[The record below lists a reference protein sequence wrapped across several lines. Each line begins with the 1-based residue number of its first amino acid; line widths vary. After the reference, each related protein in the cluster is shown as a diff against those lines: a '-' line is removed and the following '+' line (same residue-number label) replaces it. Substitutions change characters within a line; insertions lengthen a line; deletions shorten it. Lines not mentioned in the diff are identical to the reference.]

1 MEIKRD
7 YYLNELIDRL
17 DNGLIKIIT
26 GIRRCGKS
34 YLLNTIFKNYLVG
47 QGIDNEHIIQLSL
60 DENKNKKFLDPDV
73 LDEYIRSLIIDG
85 NKYYL
90 LLDEIQEVK
99 DFESVLIGF
108 MHINNVEIYVTGSNS
123 KFLSSDIVTEFRGR
137 GDEIRVYP
145 LSFAEFYSVY
155 DGSEEKALSE
165 YYTYGGLPLTVLAK
179 TDNSKIN
186 YLRTQKDNVYINDI
200 VDRNNIQNK
209 EELEMLVQIIASD
222 IGCLTNPLKLSNSFK
237 ERDRQSTMTD
247 KTIYNYLGYLQDAF
261 MIEKA
266 RRFDVRGKRF
276 IETPQKY
283 YFTDMGIRNS
293 FLDFRQSEEISHT
306 MENVIYIELKKRGYN
321 VDVGSV
327 EIREGD
333 AKKQLEIDFVANK
346 GNNKIYIQSALEM
359 KTGEKVRQEQK
370 SLLNVNDFFKKIIIG
385 GDNVKRSRY
394 DNGIIKFPLGIF
406 IESGAHFTRQV
417 SLKYKAWL
425 VYHVLYPVMKFGVLK
440 FNCVNSK

>member
-7 YYLNELIDRL
+7 YYLKELIDRI

-34 YLLNTIFKNYLVG
+34 YLLNTIFKNYLIE
-47 QGIDNEHIIQLSL
+47 QGTDEEHIIQLSL
-60 DENKNKKFLDPDV
+60 DENKNKKYLNPDV
-73 LDEYIRSLIIDG
+73 LDEYIRSLIKDK
-85 NKYYL
+85 NKYYI

-123 KFLSSDIVTEFRGR
+123 KFLSFDIVTEFRGR
-137 GDEIRVYP
+137 GDEVRVYP
-145 LSFAEFYSVY
+145 LSFAEFFSVY
-155 DGSEEKALSE
+155 DGSEERALGE
-165 YYTYGGLPLTVLAK
+165 YYTFGGLPLTILAK
-179 TDNSKIN
+179 SDNSKIN

-200 VDRNNIQNK
+200 VDRNKIQNK

-222 IGCLTNPLKLSNSFK
+222 IGCLTNPLKLSNNFR
-237 ERDRQSTMTD
+237 ERDKLSTMTD

-276 IETPQKY
+276 IDTPQKY

-306 MENVIYIELKKRGYN
+306 MENVIYIELRKRGYN

-359 KTGEKVRQEQK
+359 KTAEKVQQEQK
-370 SLLNVNDFFKKIIIG
+370 SLLNVNDFFKKIIIV
-385 GDNVKRSRY
+385 GDNIKRSRF
-394 DNGIIKFPLGIF
+394 DNGIIIMSIYDFLLD
-406 IESGAHFTRQV
+406 AN
-417 SLKYKAWL
+417 SLEY
-425 VYHVLYPVMKFGVLK
+425 
-440 FNCVNSK
+440 

>member
-7 YYLNELIDRL
+7 YYLKELIDRI

-34 YLLNTIFKNYLVG
+34 YLLNTIFKNYLVE
-47 QGIDNEHIIQLSL
+47 QGTDEEHIIQLSL
-60 DENKNKKFLDPDV
+60 DENKNKKYLTPDV
-73 LDEYIRSLIIDG
+73 LDEYIRSLIKDKD
-85 NKYYL
+85 KYYI

-137 GDEIRVYP
+137 GDEVRVYP
-145 LSFAEFYSVY
+145 LSFAEFFSVY
-155 DGSEEKALSE
+155 DGSEERALSE
-165 YYTYGGLPLTVLAK
+165 YYTFGGLPLTILAK
-179 TDNSKIN
+179 SDNSKIN

-200 VDRNNIQNK
+200 VDRNKIQNK

-222 IGCLTNPLKLSNSFK
+222 IGCLTNPLKLSNNFR
-237 ERDRQSTMTD
+237 ERDKLSTMTD

-276 IETPQKY
+276 IDTPQKY

-293 FLDFRQSEEISHT
+293 FLEFRQSEEISHT
-306 MENVIYIELKKRGYN
+306 MENVIYIELRKRGYN

-359 KTGEKVRQEQK
+359 KTAEKVQQEQK
-370 SLLNVNDFFKKIIIG
+370 SLLNVNDFFKKIIIV
-385 GDNVKRSRY
+385 GDNIKRSRF
-394 DNGIIKFPLGIF
+394 DNGIIIMSIYDFLLD
-406 IESGAHFTRQV
+406 AN
-417 SLKYKAWL
+417 SLEY
-425 VYHVLYPVMKFGVLK
+425 
-440 FNCVNSK
+440 

>member
-1 MEIKRD
+1 MEIKRE
-7 YYLNELIDRL
+7 YYLKKLIDGL
-17 DNGLIKIIT
+17 DNGLIKIVT

-34 YLLNTIFKNYLVG
+34 YLLDPIFKDYLCENGVKE
-47 QGIDNEHIIQLSL
+47 DHIIKLDL
-60 DENKNKKFLDPDV
+60 DERENYIYHNPDE
-73 LDEYIRSLIIDG
+73 L
-85 NKYYL
+85 NKYVKDKITDKDKYYI

-99 DFESVLIGF
+99 EFESVLIGF
-108 MHINNVEIYVTGSNS
+108 LHIKNVEIYVTGSNS

-137 GDEIRVYP
+137 GCEIKVYP
-145 LSFAEFYSVY
+145 LSFSEFYSVY

-165 YYTYGGLPLTVLAK
+165 YYTFGGLPLTVLAK
-179 TDNSKIN
+179 TDENKIA
-186 YLRTQKDNVYINDI
+186 YLQSQKDNVYINDI

-209 EELEMLVQIIASD
+209 EELEMLVNIISSD
-222 IGCLTNPLKLSNSFK
+222 IGSLTNPLKLSNNFK
-237 ERDRQSTMTD
+237 ERNKMSSMTD

-261 MIEKA
+261 LIEKA

-293 FLDFRQSEEISHT
+293 FLDFRQSEEISHI

-333 AKKQLEIDFVANK
+333 SKKQLEIDFVANK

-359 KTGEKVRQEQK
+359 KTKEKVEQEQK
-370 SLLNVNDFFKKIIIG
+370 SLINVNDFFKKIIIVG
-385 GDNVKRSRY
+385 ENVKKSRF
-394 DNGIIKFPLGIF
+394 DNGIIIMSIYDFLLDLD
-406 IESGAHFTRQV
+406 
-417 SLKYKAWL
+417 SLNY
-425 VYHVLYPVMKFGVLK
+425 
-440 FNCVNSK
+440 

>member
-7 YYLNELIDRL
+7 YYLKELIDRM
-17 DNGLIKIIT
+17 DNQLIKIIT

-34 YLLNTIFKNYLVG
+34 YLLNIIFKNYLLENG
-47 QGIDNEHIIQLSL
+47 TDEDHIIQLSL
-60 DENKNKKFLDPDV
+60 DENKNKKYLNPDI
-73 LDEYIRSLIIDG
+73 LDEYIRSLIKDE
-85 NKYYL
+85 NKYYI

-99 DFESVLIGF
+99 EFESVLIGF
-108 MHINNVEIYVTGSNS
+108 MHMSNVEIYVTGSNS

-145 LSFAEFYSVY
+145 LSFAEFYSVF
-155 DGSEEKALSE
+155 DGTEEKALNE
-165 YYTYGGLPLTVLAK
+165 YYTYGGLPLTVIAK
-179 TDNSKIN
+179 TDNGKIN

-200 VDRNNIQNK
+200 IDRNNIQNK

-222 IGCLTNPLKLSNSFK
+222 IGCLTNPLKLSNNFR
-237 ERDRQSTMTD
+237 ERDRLSTMTD

-293 FLDFRQSEEISHT
+293 FLDFRQSEEISHI

-327 EIREGD
+327 EIREGNT
-333 AKKQLEIDFVANK
+333 KKQLEIDFVANK

-359 KTGEKVRQEQK
+359 KTEEKVKQEQK
-370 SLLNVNDFFKKIIIG
+370 SLLNVNDFFKKIIIV
-385 GDNVKRSRY
+385 GDNIKRSRY
-394 DNGIIKFPLGIF
+394 DNGIIIMSIYDFLLD
-406 IESGAHFTRQV
+406 TN
-417 SLKYKAWL
+417 SLEY
-425 VYHVLYPVMKFGVLK
+425 
-440 FNCVNSK
+440 

>member
-7 YYLNELIDRL
+7 FYLNELIEGL
-17 DNGLIKIIT
+17 DNGLVKIVT

-34 YLLNTIFKNYLVG
+34 YLLDPIFKNYLIEKGVKE
-47 QGIDNEHIIQLSL
+47 DHIIKLDL
-60 DENKNKKFLDPDV
+60 DERDNFIYHNPDELNKYVKDK
-73 LDEYIRSLIIDG
+73 IIDKD
-85 NKYYL
+85 KYYVI
-90 LLDEIQEVK
+90 LDEIQEVEE
-99 DFESVLIGF
+99 FESVLIGF
-108 MHINNVEIYVTGSNS
+108 LHMNNVEVYVTGSNS
-123 KFLSSDIVTEFRGR
+123 KFLSSDIITEFRGR
-137 GDEIRVYP
+137 GSEIKVYP
-145 LSFAEFYSVY
+145 LSFSEYYSIY
-155 DGSEEKALSE
+155 DGSEEKALNE

-179 TDNSKIN
+179 SDDAKIN
-186 YLRTQKDNVYINDI
+186 YLKSQKENVYINDI
-200 VDRNNIQNK
+200 VERNNVQNK

-222 IGCLTNPLKLSNSFK
+222 IGSLTNPLKLSNSFK
-237 ERDRQSTMTD
+237 ERDKLSTMTD

-306 MENVIYIELKKRGYN
+306 MENVIYLELKKRGYN

-333 AKKQLEIDFVANK
+333 KKKQLEIDFVANK

-359 KTGEKVRQEQK
+359 KTKQKVEQEQK
-370 SLLNVNDFFKKIIIG
+370 SLLNVNDFFKKIIVV
-385 GDNVKRSRY
+385 GDNIKKSRY
-394 DNGIIKFPLGIF
+394 ENGIIIMSIYDFLLDP
-406 IESGAHFTRQV
+406 S
-417 SLKYKAWL
+417 SLEY
-425 VYHVLYPVMKFGVLK
+425 
-440 FNCVNSK
+440 

>member
-1 MEIKRD
+1 MTETEKIRNGGIGMEIKRD
-7 YYLNELIDRL
+7 FYLNELIDSM

-34 YLLNTIFKNYLVG
+34 YLLNVIFENYLLE
-47 QGIDNEHIIQLSL
+47 QGVDREHIIKLSL
-60 DENKNKKFLDPDV
+60 DERQNSKYLNPDELDI
-73 LDEYIRSLIIDG
+73 YIRSLIIDDK
-85 NKYYL
+85 KYYL

-137 GDEIRVYP
+137 GNEIRVYP
-145 LSFAEFYSVY
+145 LSFSEFFSVY
-155 DGSEEKALSE
+155 DGTEEKALNE
-165 YYTYGGLPLTVLAK
+165 YYTYGGLPLTLLAK
-179 TDNSKIN
+179 TDNAKIN
-186 YLRTQKDNVYINDI
+186 YLRTQKENVYVNDI
-200 VDRNNIQNK
+200 VERNKIQNK

-222 IGCLTNPLKLSNSFK
+222 VGSLTNPLKLSNKFK
-237 ERDRQSTMTD
+237 ERDRISSMTD
-247 KTIYNYLGYLQDAF
+247 KTIYNYLGYLSDAF
-261 MIEKA
+261 IIEKA

-306 MENVIYIELKKRGYN
+306 MENVIYLELRKRGYN

-327 EIREGD
+327 EIREGNS
-333 AKKQLEIDFVANK
+333 KKQLEIDFVANK

-359 KTGEKVRQEQK
+359 KTKEKVEQEQR
-370 SLLNVNDFFKKIIIG
+370 SLLNVNDFFKKIIIV
-385 GDNVKRSRY
+385 GDNITRSRY
-394 DNGIIKFPLGIF
+394 DNGIIIMSIYDFLLDPN
-406 IESGAHFTRQV
+406 
-417 SLKYKAWL
+417 SLEY
-425 VYHVLYPVMKFGVLK
+425 
-440 FNCVNSK
+440 

>member
-7 YYLNELIDRL
+7 FYLNQLIDGL
-17 DNGLIKIIT
+17 DNNLVKIVT

-34 YLLNTIFKNYLVG
+34 YLLDPIFKNYLIE
-47 QGIDNEHIIQLSL
+47 QGVKEDHIIKLDL
-60 DENKNKKFLDPDV
+60 DERDNFIYHNPDELNKYVKDRIIDKDKYYII
-73 LDEYIRSLIIDG
+73 LDEVQ
-85 NKYYL
+85 KV
-90 LLDEIQEVK
+90 EE
-99 DFESVLIGF
+99 FESVLIGF
-108 MHINNVEIYVTGSNS
+108 LHMKNVEIYVTGSNS

-137 GDEIRVYP
+137 GSEIKVYP
-145 LSFAEFYSVY
+145 LSFSEYYSIY
-155 DGSEEKALSE
+155 DGSEEKALNE
-165 YYTYGGLPLTVLAK
+165 YYTYGGLPLSVLAK
-179 TDNSKIN
+179 SDDAKIN
-186 YLRTQKDNVYINDI
+186 YLKSQKENVYINDI
-200 VDRNNIQNK
+200 VERNNVQNK

-222 IGCLTNPLKLSNSFK
+222 IGSLTNPLKLSNSFK
-237 ERDRQSTMTD
+237 ERDKLSTMTD

-306 MENVIYIELKKRGYN
+306 MENVIYLELKKRGYN

-333 AKKQLEIDFVANK
+333 KKKQLEIDFVANK

-359 KTGEKVRQEQK
+359 KTKEKVEQEQK
-370 SLLNVNDFFKKIIIG
+370 SLLNVNDFFKKIIIV
-385 GDNVKRSRY
+385 GDNIKKSRY
-394 DNGIIKFPLGIF
+394 ENGIIIMSIYDFL
-406 IESGAHFTRQV
+406 
-417 SLKYKAWL
+417 
-425 VYHVLYPVMKFGVLK
+425 
-440 FNCVNSK
+440 

>member
-7 YYLNELIDRL
+7 YYLKELIDRI

-34 YLLNTIFKNYLVG
+34 YLLNIIFKNYLIE
-47 QGIDNEHIIQLSL
+47 QGVNKEHIIQLSL
-60 DENKNKKFLDPDV
+60 DENKNKKYLEPDS
-73 LDEYIRSLIIDG
+73 LDEYIRSLIKDK
-85 NKYYL
+85 NKYYI
-90 LLDEIQEVK
+90 LLDEVQEVK
-99 DFESVLIGF
+99 DFEAVLIGF
-108 MHINNVEIYVTGSNS
+108 MHINNLEIYVTGSNS

-145 LSFAEFYSVY
+145 LSFSEFYSVY

-165 YYTYGGLPLTVLAK
+165 YYTFGGLPLTVLSK
-179 TDNSKIN
+179 TDNTKIN
-186 YLRTQKDNVYINDI
+186 YLKAQKDNVYINDI
-200 VDRNNIQNK
+200 VDRNKIQNK

-222 IGCLTNPLKLSNSFK
+222 IGCLTNPLKLSNNFK
-237 ERDRQSTMTD
+237 EKDKFSKIAD

-261 MIEKA
+261 MIEKVK
-266 RRFDVRGKRF
+266 RFDVKRNRV
-276 IETPQKY
+276 IKTPQKY

-293 FLDFRQSEEISHT
+293 FLDFRQSEEISHI

-333 AKKQLEIDFVANK
+333 KKKQLEIDFVANK

-359 KTGEKVRQEQK
+359 KTVDKVKQEQR
-370 SLLNVNDFFKKIIIG
+370 SLLNVNDFFKKITIV

-394 DNGIIKFPLGIF
+394 DNGIILMSIYNFFLD
-406 IESGAHFTRQV
+406 EN
-417 SLKYKAWL
+417 SLDY
-425 VYHVLYPVMKFGVLK
+425 
-440 FNCVNSK
+440 

>member
-7 YYLNELIDRL
+7 YYLKELIDRI
-17 DNGLIKIIT
+17 DNQLIKIIT

-34 YLLNTIFKNYLVG
+34 YLLNTIFKNYLIE
-47 QGIDNEHIIQLSL
+47 QGIDEKNTIQLSL
-60 DENKNKKFLDPDV
+60 DENKNKKYLDPDV
-73 LDEYIRSLIIDG
+73 LDEYIRSSIKDE
-85 NKYYL
+85 NKYYI
-90 LLDEIQEVK
+90 LLDEVQEVK
-99 DFESVLIGF
+99 NFESVLIGF

-145 LSFAEFYSVY
+145 LSFSEFYSVY

-165 YYTYGGLPLTVLAK
+165 YYIYGGLPLTVIAK
-179 TDNSKIN
+179 TDNAKIN
-186 YLRTQKDNVYINDI
+186 YLRAQKDNVYINDI
-200 VDRNNIQNK
+200 VERNKIENK
-209 EELEMLVQIIASD
+209 EKLEMLVQIIASD
-222 IGCLTNPLKLSNSFK
+222 IGCLTNPLKLSNNFK
-237 ERDRQSTMTD
+237 ERDSLSTMTD
-247 KTIYNYLGYLQDAF
+247 KTIYNYLRYLQDAF

-293 FLDFRQSEEISHT
+293 FLDFRQSEEISHI

-327 EIREGD
+327 EIREGN

-359 KTGEKVRQEQK
+359 KTEEKVKQEQK
-370 SLLNVNDFFKKIIIG
+370 SLLNVNDFFKKIIIV
-385 GDNVKRSRY
+385 GDNIKRSRF
-394 DNGIIKFPLGIF
+394 DNGIIIMSIYDFLLD
-406 IESGAHFTRQV
+406 AN
-417 SLKYKAWL
+417 SLEY
-425 VYHVLYPVMKFGVLK
+425 
-440 FNCVNSK
+440 

>member
-7 YYLNELIDRL
+7 YYLKELIDRI

-34 YLLNTIFKNYLVG
+34 YLLNVIFKNYLLG
-47 QGIDNEHIIQLSL
+47 EGIDKEHIIQLSL
-60 DENKNKKFLDPDV
+60 DENRNKKYLDPDI
-73 LDEYIRSLIIDG
+73 LDSYIRNLIKDN

-90 LLDEIQEVK
+90 LLDEVQEVK

-108 MHINNVEIYVTGSNS
+108 IHISNLEIYVTGSNS

-145 LSFAEFYSVY
+145 LSFSEFYSVY
-155 DGSEEKALSE
+155 NGSEEKALNE
-165 YYTYGGLPLTVLAK
+165 YYTFGGLPLTVLSK
-179 TDNSKIN
+179 TDNTKIN

-200 VDRNNIQNK
+200 VDRNKIQNK
-209 EELEMLVQIIASD
+209 EELEMLVQIVASD
-222 IGCLTNPLKLSNSFK
+222 IGCLTNPLKLSNNFK
-237 ERDRQSTMTD
+237 ERDKLSTMTD

-293 FLDFRQSEEISHT
+293 FIDFRQSEEISHI

-327 EIREGD
+327 EIREGNT
-333 AKKQLEIDFVANK
+333 KKQLEIDFVANK

-359 KTGEKVRQEQK
+359 KTADKVKQEQK
-370 SLLNVNDFFKKIIIG
+370 SLLNVNDFFKKIIIV
-385 GDNVKRSRY
+385 GDNIKKSRY
-394 DNGIIKFPLGIF
+394 DNGIILMSIYDFLLD
-406 IESGAHFTRQV
+406 EN
-417 SLKYKAWL
+417 SLNY
-425 VYHVLYPVMKFGVLK
+425 
-440 FNCVNSK
+440 

>member
-7 YYLNELIDRL
+7 YYLKELIDRL

-34 YLLNTIFKNYLVG
+34 YLLNIIFKNYLIE
-47 QGIDNEHIIQLSL
+47 QGTREEQIIQLSL
-60 DENKNKKFLDPDV
+60 DERSNFKYLDPDE
-73 LDEYIRSLIIDG
+73 LDKYIRSRIIDKS
-85 NKYYL
+85 KYYI
-90 LLDEIQEVK
+90 LLDEIQEVRE
-99 DFESVLIGF
+99 FESVLIGF
-108 MHINNVEIYVTGSNS
+108 MHIDNAEIYVTGSNS

-145 LSFAEFYSVY
+145 LSFSEFYSVY
-155 DGSEEKALSE
+155 DGSEEKALNE
-165 YYTYGGLPLTVLAK
+165 YYTYGGLPLTIAAK
-179 TDNSKIN
+179 TDNAKIN
-186 YLRTQKDNVYINDI
+186 YLKAQKENVYINDI
-200 VDRNNIQNK
+200 IDRNNVQNK
-209 EELEMLVQIIASD
+209 EELEMLVQIVASD
-222 IGCLTNPLKLSNSFK
+222 IGSLTNPLKLSNNFK
-237 ERDRQSTMTD
+237 ERDKTSTMTD

-261 MIEKA
+261 IIEKA

-327 EIREGD
+327 EIREGS

-359 KTGEKVRQEQK
+359 KTKEKVEQEQK
-370 SLLNVNDFFKKIIIG
+370 SLINVNDFFKKIIIV
-385 GDNVKRSRY
+385 GDNIKRSRY
-394 DNGIIKFPLGIF
+394 ENGIIIMSIYDFLLDL
-406 IESGAHFTRQV
+406 ER
-417 SLKYKAWL
+417 LNY
-425 VYHVLYPVMKFGVLK
+425 
-440 FNCVNSK
+440 

>member
-7 YYLNELIDRL
+7 YYLKELIDRI

-34 YLLNTIFKNYLVG
+34 YLLNVIFKNYLLG
-47 QGIDNEHIIQLSL
+47 EGIDKEHIIQLSL
-60 DENKNKKFLDPDV
+60 DENRNKKYLDPDI
-73 LDEYIRSLIIDG
+73 LDSYIRNLIKDN

-90 LLDEIQEVK
+90 LLDEVQEVK

-108 MHINNVEIYVTGSNS
+108 MHISNLEIYVTGSNS

-145 LSFAEFYSVY
+145 LSFSEFYSVY
-155 DGSEEKALSE
+155 NGSEEKALNE
-165 YYTYGGLPLTVLAK
+165 YYTFGGLPLTVLSK
-179 TDNSKIN
+179 TDNTKIN

-200 VDRNNIQNK
+200 VDRNKIQNK
-209 EELEMLVQIIASD
+209 EELEMLVQIVASD
-222 IGCLTNPLKLSNSFK
+222 IGCLTNPLKLSNNFK
-237 ERDRQSTMTD
+237 ERDKLSTMTD
-247 KTIYNYLGYLQDAF
+247 KTIYNYLGCLQDAF

-266 RRFDVRGKRF
+266 RRFDVRRKKV
-276 IETPQKY
+276 IKTPQKY

-293 FLDFRQSEEISHT
+293 FIDFRQSEEISHI

-327 EIREGD
+327 EIREGNT
-333 AKKQLEIDFVANK
+333 KKQLEIDFVANK

-359 KTGEKVRQEQK
+359 KTADKVKQEQK
-370 SLLNVNDFFKKIIIG
+370 SLLNVNDFFKKIIIV
-385 GDNVKRSRY
+385 GDNIKKSRY
-394 DNGIIKFPLGIF
+394 DNGIILMSIYDFLLD
-406 IESGAHFTRQV
+406 EN
-417 SLKYKAWL
+417 SLNY
-425 VYHVLYPVMKFGVLK
+425 
-440 FNCVNSK
+440 

>member
-7 YYLNELIDRL
+7 YYLKELIDRI

-34 YLLNTIFKNYLVG
+34 YLLNVIFKNYLLG
-47 QGIDNEHIIQLSL
+47 EGIDKEHIIQLSL
-60 DENKNKKFLDPDV
+60 DENRNKKYLDPDI
-73 LDEYIRSLIIDG
+73 LDSYIRNLIKDN

-90 LLDEIQEVK
+90 LLDEVQEVK

-108 MHINNVEIYVTGSNS
+108 MHISNLEIYVTGSNS

-145 LSFAEFYSVY
+145 LSFSEFYSVY
-155 DGSEEKALSE
+155 NGSEEKALNE
-165 YYTYGGLPLTVLAK
+165 YYTFGGLPLTVLSK
-179 TDNSKIN
+179 TDNTKIN

-200 VDRNNIQNK
+200 VDRNKIQNK
-209 EELEMLVQIIASD
+209 EELKMLVQIVASD
-222 IGCLTNPLKLSNSFK
+222 IGCLTNPLKLSNNFK
-237 ERDRQSTMTD
+237 ERDKLSTMTD
-247 KTIYNYLGYLQDAF
+247 KTIYNYLNYLQDAF

-293 FLDFRQSEEISHT
+293 FIDFRQSEEISHI

-327 EIREGD
+327 EIREGNT
-333 AKKQLEIDFVANK
+333 KKQLEIDFVANK

-359 KTGEKVRQEQK
+359 KTADKVKQEQK
-370 SLLNVNDFFKKIIIG
+370 SLLNVNDFFKKIIIV
-385 GDNVKRSRY
+385 GDNIKKSRY
-394 DNGIIKFPLGIF
+394 DNGIILMSIYDFLLD
-406 IESGAHFTRQV
+406 EN
-417 SLKYKAWL
+417 SLNY
-425 VYHVLYPVMKFGVLK
+425 
-440 FNCVNSK
+440 

>member
-7 YYLNELIDRL
+7 FYLNEFINRM

-34 YLLNTIFKNYLVG
+34 YLLNTIFKNYLIE
-47 QGIDNEHIIQLSL
+47 QGIDEKHIIQLSL
-60 DENKNKKFLDPDV
+60 DERKNKEYLDPDI
-73 LDEYIRSLIIDG
+73 LDEYIRNLIKD
-85 NKYYL
+85 NKKYYI

-108 MHINNVEIYVTGSNS
+108 MHINNAEIYVTGSNS

-145 LSFAEFYSVY
+145 LSFSEFYSVY

-165 YYTYGGLPLTVLAK
+165 YYTFGGLPLAVLAK
-179 TDNSKIN
+179 TENSKIN
-186 YLRTQKDNVYINDI
+186 YLKTQKDNVYINDI
-200 VDRNNIQNK
+200 VDRNKIQNK
-209 EELEMLVQIIASD
+209 EKLEMLVQIIASD
-222 IGCLTNPLKLSNSFK
+222 IGCLTNPLKLSNNFK
-237 ERDRQSTMTD
+237 ERDRLSTMTD

-261 MIEKA
+261 IIEKA
-266 RRFDVRGKRF
+266 RRFDVRGKKF
-276 IETPQKY
+276 IDTPQKY
-283 YFTDMGIRNS
+283 YFTDIGIRNS

-359 KTGEKVRQEQK
+359 KTSEKVKQEQR
-370 SLLNVNDFFKKIIIG
+370 SLLNVNDFFKKIIIV
-385 GDNVKRSRY
+385 GDNVTRSRY
-394 DNGIIKFPLGIF
+394 DNGIILMSIYDFLLD
-406 IESGAHFTRQV
+406 EN
-417 SLKYKAWL
+417 SLEY
-425 VYHVLYPVMKFGVLK
+425 
-440 FNCVNSK
+440 

>member
-7 YYLNELIDRL
+7 YYLQELIDRI

-34 YLLNTIFKNYLVG
+34 YLLNKIFKNYLINN
-47 QGIDNEHIIQLSL
+47 GIDDEHIIQLSL
-60 DENKNKKFLDPDV
+60 DENKNKKYLDPDV
-73 LDEYIRSLIIDG
+73 LDEYVRSLIKDN
-85 NKYYL
+85 NKYFI

-108 MHINNVEIYVTGSNS
+108 MHIDNVEIYVTGSNS

-165 YYTYGGLPLTVLAK
+165 YYTYGGLPLTVLSK

-200 VDRNNIQNK
+200 VDRNKVQNK
-209 EELEMLVQIIASD
+209 KELEMLVQIIASD
-222 IGCLTNPLKLSNSFK
+222 IGCLTNPLKLSNNFK
-237 ERDRQSTMTD
+237 ERDKTSSMTD

-359 KTGEKVRQEQK
+359 KTPEKVQQEQK
-370 SLLNVNDFFKKIIIG
+370 SLLNVNDFFKKIIIV
-385 GDNVKRSRY
+385 GDNIKRSRY
-394 DNGIIKFPLGIF
+394 DNGIILMSIYDFLLD
-406 IESGAHFTRQV
+406 SN
-417 SLKYKAWL
+417 SLNY
-425 VYHVLYPVMKFGVLK
+425 
-440 FNCVNSK
+440 

>member
-7 YYLNELIDRL
+7 YYLKELIDRI
-17 DNGLIKIIT
+17 DNQLIKIIT

-34 YLLNTIFKNYLVG
+34 YLLNTIFKNYLIE
-47 QGIDNEHIIQLSL
+47 QGIDEEHIIQLSL
-60 DENKNKKFLDPDV
+60 DENKNKKYLDPDV
-73 LDEYIRSLIIDG
+73 LDEYIRSLIKDK
-85 NKYYL
+85 NKYYI
-90 LLDEIQEVK
+90 LLDEVQEVK
-99 DFESVLIGF
+99 NFESVLIGF
-108 MHINNVEIYVTGSNS
+108 MHISNVEIYVTGSNS

-145 LSFAEFYSVY
+145 LSFSEFYSVY
-155 DGSEEKALSE
+155 EGSEEKALSE
-165 YYTYGGLPLTVLAK
+165 YYTYGGLPLTVIAK
-179 TDNSKIN
+179 TDNAKIN
-186 YLRTQKDNVYINDI
+186 YLRAQKDNVYINDI
-200 VDRNNIQNK
+200 VERNKIENK
-209 EELEMLVQIIASD
+209 EKLEMLVQIIASD
-222 IGCLTNPLKLSNSFK
+222 IGCLTNPLKLSNNFK
-237 ERDRQSTMTD
+237 ERDSLSTMTD

-293 FLDFRQSEEISHT
+293 FLDFRQSEEVSHI

-327 EIREGD
+327 EIREGN

-359 KTGEKVRQEQK
+359 KTEEKVKQEQK
-370 SLLNVNDFFKKIIIG
+370 SLLNVNDFFKKIIIV
-385 GDNVKRSRY
+385 GDNIKRSRF
-394 DNGIIKFPLGIF
+394 DNGIIIMSIYDFLLD
-406 IESGAHFTRQV
+406 AN
-417 SLKYKAWL
+417 SLEY
-425 VYHVLYPVMKFGVLK
+425 
-440 FNCVNSK
+440 

>member
-7 YYLNELIDRL
+7 YYLKELIDRL

-34 YLLNTIFKNYLVG
+34 YLLNTIFKNYLLE
-47 QGIDNEHIIQLSL
+47 QGTDKEHIIQLSL
-60 DENKNKKFLDPDV
+60 DERTNFKYLDPDE
-73 LDEYIRSLIIDG
+73 LDKYIRSLIMDEK
-85 NKYYL
+85 KYYI

-99 DFESVLIGF
+99 EFESVLIGF

-155 DGSEEKALSE
+155 EGSEEKALSE
-165 YYTYGGLPLTVLAK
+165 YYTYGGLPLAIMAK
-179 TDNSKIN
+179 TDNAKIN
-186 YLRTQKDNVYINDI
+186 YLKTQKDNVYINDI
-200 VDRNNIQNK
+200 VDRNNVQNQ
-209 EELEMLVQIIASD
+209 EELEMLVQIVASD
-222 IGCLTNPLKLSNSFK
+222 IGSLTNPLKLSNNFK
-237 ERDRQSTMTD
+237 ERDRMSTMTD

-261 MIEKA
+261 IIEKA

-293 FLDFRQSEEISHT
+293 FLDFRQSEEISHS

-327 EIREGD
+327 EIREGNT
-333 AKKQLEIDFVANK
+333 KKQLEIDFVANK

-359 KTGEKVRQEQK
+359 KTREKVEQEQK
-370 SLLNVNDFFKKIIIG
+370 SLVNVNDFFKKIIIV
-385 GDNVKRSRY
+385 GDNIKRSRY
-394 DNGIIKFPLGIF
+394 ENGIIIMSIYDFLLDS
-406 IESGAHFTRQV
+406 ESL
-417 SLKYKAWL
+417 SY
-425 VYHVLYPVMKFGVLK
+425 
-440 FNCVNSK
+440 

>member
-7 YYLNELIDRL
+7 YYLKELIDRI

-34 YLLNTIFKNYLVG
+34 YLLNVIFKNYLLG
-47 QGIDNEHIIQLSL
+47 EGIDKEHIIQLSL
-60 DENKNKKFLDPDV
+60 DENRNKKYLDPDI
-73 LDEYIRSLIIDG
+73 LDTYIRNLIKDN

-90 LLDEIQEVK
+90 LLDEVQEVK

-108 MHINNVEIYVTGSNS
+108 MHISNLEIYVTGSNS

-145 LSFAEFYSVY
+145 LSFSEFYSVY
-155 DGSEEKALSE
+155 NGSEEKALNE
-165 YYTYGGLPLTVLAK
+165 YYTFGGLPLTVLSK
-179 TDNSKIN
+179 TDNTKIN

-200 VDRNNIQNK
+200 VDRNKIQNK
-209 EELEMLVQIIASD
+209 EELEMLVQIVASD
-222 IGCLTNPLKLSNSFK
+222 IGCLTNPLKLSNNFK
-237 ERDRQSTMTD
+237 ERDKLSTMTD

-266 RRFDVRGKRF
+266 RRFDVRRKKV
-276 IETPQKY
+276 IKTPQKY

-293 FLDFRQSEEISHT
+293 FIDFRQSEEISHI

-327 EIREGD
+327 EIREGNT
-333 AKKQLEIDFVANK
+333 KKQLEIDFVANK

-359 KTGEKVRQEQK
+359 KTADKVKQEQK
-370 SLLNVNDFFKKIIIG
+370 SLLNVNDFFKKIIIV
-385 GDNVKRSRY
+385 GDNIKKSRY
-394 DNGIIKFPLGIF
+394 DNGIILMSIYDFLLD
-406 IESGAHFTRQV
+406 EN
-417 SLKYKAWL
+417 SLNY
-425 VYHVLYPVMKFGVLK
+425 
-440 FNCVNSK
+440 